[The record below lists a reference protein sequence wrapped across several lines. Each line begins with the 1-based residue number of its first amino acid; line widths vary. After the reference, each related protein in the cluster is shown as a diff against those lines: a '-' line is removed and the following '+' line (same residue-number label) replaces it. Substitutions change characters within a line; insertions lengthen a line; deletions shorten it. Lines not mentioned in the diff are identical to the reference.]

1 MKKKKIKYGN
11 VVIFGLIGLLVLLLL
26 ITGIL
31 VFGIYKDTF
40 GSNVEDVE
48 IVDII
53 DKYGYQLTENHT
65 DYYKELYNEL
75 KDLLNKEDYSD
86 SEYAELVAK
95 MFVADFYDL
104 NSKLNKND
112 IGGYQFVYEGYQDT
126 FKRFASDINGV
137 YYYVENNIYGDRKQD
152 LPVIKEV
159 SIESIN
165 NVPYAYGSISD
176 TDAYSVTVSITYKKD
191 LGYPKSVD
199 LILIHSNDK
208 IEVVEMK

>member
-1 MKKKKIKYGN
+1 MKKKKIKYDN

-40 GSNVEDVE
+40 GSNVEGVE
-48 IVDII
+48 IVDTI

-65 DYYKELYNEL
+65 DYYKDLFNEL
-75 KDLLNKEDYSD
+75 KDLLSKEDYSD
-86 SEYAELVAK
+86 SEYAKLIAK
-95 MFVADFYDL
+95 LFVADFYDL

-112 IGGYQFVYEGYQDT
+112 VGGYQFVYEGYQDT
-126 FKRFASDINGV
+126 FKRFASDVNGV

-191 LGYPKSVD
+191 LGYPNSVD

>member
-1 MKKKKIKYGN
+1 MKKKKIKYDN

-40 GSNVEDVE
+40 GSNVEGVE
-48 IVDII
+48 IVDTI

-65 DYYKELYNEL
+65 DYYKDLFNEL
-75 KDLLNKEDYSD
+75 KDLLSKEDYSD
-86 SEYAELVAK
+86 SEYAKLIAK
-95 MFVADFYDL
+95 LFVADFYDL

-112 IGGYQFVYEGYQDT
+112 VGGYQFVYKGYQET
-126 FKRFASDINGV
+126 FKKFASDVNGV

-152 LPVIKEV
+152 LPVVEEV
-159 SIESIN
+159 SITSIEN
-165 NVPYAYGSISD
+165 IPYAYGSISD
-176 TDAYSVTVSITYKKD
+176 TDAYNITVSVTYKKD

>member
-1 MKKKKIKYGN
+1 MKKKKIKYDN

-40 GSNVEDVE
+40 GSNVEGVE
-48 IVDII
+48 IVDTI

-65 DYYKELYNEL
+65 DYYKDLFNEL
-75 KDLLNKEDYSD
+75 KDLLSKEDYSD

-126 FKRFASDINGV
+126 FKRFASDVNGV

>member
-1 MKKKKIKYGN
+1 MKKKKIKYDN

-40 GSNVEDVE
+40 GSNVEGVE
-48 IVDII
+48 IVDTI
-53 DKYGYQLTENHT
+53 DKYGYQLSENHT
-65 DYYKELYNEL
+65 DYYKDLFNEL
-75 KDLLNKEDYSD
+75 KDLLSKEDYSD

-126 FKRFASDINGV
+126 FKRFASDVNGV

-165 NVPYAYGSISD
+165 NVSYAYGSISD

-191 LGYPKSVD
+191 LGYPNSVD

>member
-48 IVDII
+48 IADTI

>member
-1 MKKKKIKYGN
+1 MKKKKIKYDN
-11 VVIFGLIGLLVLLLL
+11 VIIFGLIGLLVLLLL

-40 GSNVEDVE
+40 GSKTEGVE
-48 IVDII
+48 IVDTI
-53 DKYGYQLTENHT
+53 DKYEYQLTENHT
-65 DYYKELYNEL
+65 DYYKDLFKEL
-75 KDLLNKEDYSD
+75 KDLLSKEDYSD
-86 SEYAELVAK
+86 SKYAELVSK
-95 MFVADFYDL
+95 LFVADFYDL

-112 IGGYQFVYEGYQDT
+112 IGGYQFVYKGYQES
-126 FKRFASDINGV
+126 FKRFASDVNGI
-137 YYYVENNIYGDRKQD
+137 YYYVENNIYGDRKQE

-159 SIESIN
+159 SITSIT

>member
-1 MKKKKIKYGN
+1 MKKKKIKYDN

-40 GSNVEDVE
+40 GSNVEGVE
-48 IVDII
+48 IVDTI

-65 DYYKELYNEL
+65 DYYKDLFNEL
-75 KDLLNKEDYSD
+75 KDLLSKEDYSD
-86 SEYAELVAK
+86 SEYAKLIVK
-95 MFVADFYDL
+95 LFVADFYDL

-112 IGGYQFVYEGYQDT
+112 VGGYQFVYEGYQET
-126 FKRFASDINGV
+126 FKKFASDVNGV

-152 LPVIKEV
+152 LPVVEEV
-159 SIESIN
+159 SIASIEN
-165 NVPYAYGSISD
+165 IPYAYGSISD
-176 TDAYSVTVSITYKKD
+176 TDAYNITVSVTYKKD

>member
-1 MKKKKIKYGN
+1 MKKKKIKYDN

-40 GSNVEDVE
+40 GSNVEGVE
-48 IVDII
+48 IVDTI
-53 DKYGYQLTENHT
+53 DKYGYQLSENHT
-65 DYYKELYNEL
+65 DYYKDLFNEL
-75 KDLLNKEDYSD
+75 KDLLSKEDYSD
-86 SEYAELVAK
+86 SEYVELVAK

-126 FKRFASDINGV
+126 FKRFASDVNGV

>member
-40 GSNVEDVE
+40 GSNVEGVE
-48 IVDII
+48 IVDTI

-65 DYYKELYNEL
+65 DYYKDLFNEL
-75 KDLLNKEDYSD
+75 KDLLSKEDYSD

-126 FKRFASDINGV
+126 FKRFASDVNGV

>member
-1 MKKKKIKYGN
+1 MKKKKIKYDN

-26 ITGIL
+26 ITGVL

-40 GSNVEDVE
+40 GSKTEGVE
-48 IVDII
+48 ILDTI
-53 DKYGYQLTENHT
+53 DKYGYQLTENNT
-65 DYYKELYNEL
+65 DYYKELFNEL
-75 KDLLNKEDYSD
+75 KKLLSEEDYSD
-86 SEYAELVAK
+86 KEYAELVAK
-95 MFVADFYDL
+95 LFVADFYDL

-112 IGGYQFVYEGYQDT
+112 VGGYQFVYEGYQES
-126 FKRFASDINGV
+126 FKNYASDVNGV

-152 LPVIKEV
+152 LPVVKEV
-159 SIESIN
+159 SITSISS
-165 NVPYAYGSISD
+165 VPYAYGSISD

-208 IEVVEMK
+208 IEVVEMN